1 MTVAP
6 ESLTIDAPSV
16 PAAVA
21 ALRANGLRVST
32 ARRLVIE
39 ALFAAGAPATAED
52 LAAGLD
58 GRLPQSDVASMYR
71 NLDTL
76 EQLGLVRHIHLG
88 HGPGRY
94 VLSGEADAG
103 YVTCDGCGT
112 FAPLDATTLAAV
124 RDLVAEHTGYEP
136 RFTHFPIVGRCA
148 GCAATTTTEEHDH
161 AGR

>member
-6 ESLTIDAPSV
+6 ESPTLDAASI

-32 ARRLVIE
+32 ARRLVLE
-39 ALFAAGAPATAED
+39 ALFAAAAPATAEE

-58 GRLPQSDVASMYR
+58 GRLPESDVASMYR
-71 NLDTL
+71 NLETL

-94 VLSGEADAG
+94 VLSGDAEAG
-103 YVTCDGCGT
+103 YVTCERCGT
-112 FAPLDATTLAAV
+112 FAALDAETLAAARGV
-124 RDLVAEHTGYEP
+124 IAAHTGYEP

-148 GCAATTTTEEHDH
+148 ACAAATSQEDH
-161 AGR
+161 AHAVR